1 MNCVVFLY
9 QKVDNKNLDSCIIVY
24 DSSFREGI
32 IGIVAGRLK
41 SEFNRP
47 TIVFAPSTKEG
58 IIKASCRSI
67 DAFHLKDN
75 LDKIADIMIGYG
87 GHAKAAGLSI
97 RLEDFDLFKRSM
109 LKMTDKIPVDSFI
122 ESIELDDVLTMN
134 DITVE
139 NIEMLRLV
147 EPYGESN
154 QEPIFGL
161 HLQYD
166 AVKFMGEDD
175 KHVKYWHRDSN
186 VSVIEWNGGAKE
198 KDRINSGKK
207 RSKVIGSVSLNN
219 FNGSLYPQF
228 VIK

>member
-1 MNCVVFLY
+1 
-9 QKVDNKNLDSCIIVY
+9 
-24 DSSFREGI
+24 
-32 IGIVAGRLK
+32 
-41 SEFNRP
+41 
-47 TIVFAPSTKEG
+47 
-58 IIKASCRSI
+58 
-67 DAFHLKDN
+67 
-75 LDKIADIMIGYG
+75 
-87 GHAKAAGLSI
+87 
-97 RLEDFDLFKRSM
+97 
-109 LKMTDKIPVDSFI
+109 
-122 ESIELDDVLTMN
+122 
-134 DITVE
+134 
-139 NIEMLRLV
+139 MLRLV

>member
-9 QKVDNKNLDSCIIVY
+9 QKVDNKNLNSCIIVY

-47 TIVFAPSTKEG
+47 TIVFAPSTKDG

-75 LDKIADIMIGYG
+75 LDKIADIMIGYS
-87 GHAKAAGLSI
+87 GHAKAASLFI
-97 RLEDFDLFKRSM
+97 RLEDFNLFQRSM

-134 DITVE
+134 DI
-139 NIEMLRLV
+139 ILKCL
-147 EPYGESN
+147 
-154 QEPIFGL
+154 GL
-161 HLQYD
+161 
-166 AVKFMGEDD
+166 
-175 KHVKYWHRDSN
+175 
-186 VSVIEWNGGAKE
+186 
-198 KDRINSGKK
+198 
-207 RSKVIGSVSLNN
+207 
-219 FNGSLYPQF
+219 
-228 VIK
+228 